1 MGSDA
6 RESVQFRVLGPLE
19 AWRGAEPIRLGGQ
32 RQRALLA
39 LLLVHAN
46 ELVSIDRLVD
56 VMFGEQLSESTTN
69 AIRVAVSRLRRA
81 MGDDGGEEVLLTRPG
96 GYLLKLGAEQL
107 DAALFEHGLKDGQ
120 QLLESG
126 EPQAAGKRLREALA
140 LWRGSAL
147 ADIATVEFVQPEIR
161 RLEELRLLAAMER
174 IDADLALGR
183 HAGLIGELEA
193 LVEAEPLQERLRG
206 QLMLA
211 LYRAGRQSDA
221 LAVYREGSNRLREG
235 LGLEPGHELRE
246 LERSILRQDPAL
258 EPAPRPEPMPHA
270 NLPVPGTPFL
280 GRFRERAEITAL
292 LQRTDTRL
300 LTLTGAGG
308 SGKTRLAL
316 RVAEAQR
323 QDYQDGAWFVGFADV
338 ADPDLIAPTICA
350 AIGVSEQPD
359 LTPVQRIEQ
368 WLAGRRLLLVLD
380 NLEQLADGTAL
391 LGELLTTSPGL
402 TLLVTSREPLHLSGE
417 RQYEVPVLDL
427 DDAVELFT
435 TRAQA
440 IKPEVEFRAELTAAI
455 CERLD
460 CLPLAIELAAA
471 RTRVISVQEILAR
484 LERRLPLLTGGARDA
499 PHRQRT
505 LRATI
510 DWSYELL
517 NSREQRL
524 FARMAVFAGGCT
536 LAAAEA
542 VCDAELDDLQALVD
556 RSLMRS
562 DGERFWMLQTLREY
576 ALERLEQTGEEEALR
591 RAHAEWFVELLEAQE
606 LSPPGWPNERSRRHV
621 APERENFRAAL
632 EWASSS
638 GSTQILAR
646 LASPLVGVWITG
658 GQLHEAEQWMTLM
671 LEHTDEYSGRLAAQV
686 ISAARSHA
694 HHRGDHVEAAA
705 LANRALALWR
715 EVGDPEAIG
724 REMVS
729 SGFVVH
735 LGGDLA
741 SGRSA
746 LEAAVEF
753 AREHE
758 LAAVLAAALNNLAD
772 LAIHEGEL
780 GEARSLSE
788 ESLAVSAP
796 GSVSAGI
803 VLINL
808 AYIETHEGRYADAS
822 KLAREALETALARGD
837 LLMAAWATIG
847 IAWPLAE
854 QGELERSG
862 RLLGAGIGFL
872 ETAGAG
878 RDWMDEACEAA
889 VLNILHDQLEPE
901 TVQALLAEGRNLA
914 LEDAIDGLLGG
925 SKAATGERQE
935 RSAAS

>member
-1 MGSDA
+1 M
-6 RESVQFRVLGPLE
+6 QFRVLGPLE
-19 AWRGAEPIRLGGQ
+19 ASRGEEPVRLAGE

-39 LLLVHAN
+39 VLLVHAN
-46 ELVSIDRLVD
+46 EMVTIDQLID
-56 VMFGEQLSESTTN
+56 VLFGEQRSDNAPN
-69 AIRVAVSRLRRA
+69 AIRVAVSRLRHA
-81 MGDDGGEEVLLTRPG
+81 LGDDDGEDVLLTRPG
-96 GYLLKLGAEQL
+96 GYLLNVGPEQL
-107 DAALFEHGLKDGQ
+107 DAVLFERGLRHGQ

-126 EPQAAGKRLREALA
+126 DPQAAGDELQEALA
-140 LWRGSAL
+140 LWRGSPMADL
-147 ADIATVEFVQPEIR
+147 AVLEFVQPEIR
-161 RLEELRLLAAMER
+161 RLEELRLVAVMER
-174 IDADLALGR
+174 IGADLAMGR

-211 LYRAGRQSDA
+211 LYRSGRQADA
-221 LAVYREGSNRLREG
+221 LAVYREGSERLRED
-235 LGLEPGHELRE
+235 LGLEPSQELRE
-246 LERSILRQDPAL
+246 LERSILSQDATL
-258 EPAPRPEPMPHA
+258 ELVPRGEPMPHA

-280 GRFRERAEITAL
+280 GRFRERAEISAL
-292 LQRTDTRL
+292 LQRTETRL

-316 RVAEAQR
+316 RIAEAER
-323 QDYQDGAWFVGFADV
+323 QDYQDGAWFVGFADI

-350 AIGVSEQPD
+350 AVGVAEQAG
-359 LTPVQRIEQ
+359 LTPVQRLEQ
-368 WLAGRRLLLVLD
+368 WLVRRRLLLVLD
-380 NLEQLADGTAL
+380 NLEQLAAGTAV
-391 LGELLTTSPGL
+391 LGELLAACPGL

-427 DDAVELFT
+427 ADAVELFT

-440 IKPEVEFRAELTAAI
+440 IKPDVEFRAELTAAI

-471 RTRVISVQEILAR
+471 RTRVLPAEEILAQ
-484 LERRLPLLTGGARDA
+484 LERRLPLLTGGPRDA

-510 DWSYELL
+510 DWSYDLL

-524 FARMAVFAGGCT
+524 FARMGVFAGGCT

-542 VCDAELDDLQALVD
+542 VCDAELDDLQALVG
-556 RSLMRS
+556 RSLIRS

-576 ALERLEQTGEEEALR
+576 ALEQLEQTGEEEALR
-591 RAHAEWFVELLEAQE
+591 RAHADWLIELLEAQE
-606 LSPPGWPNERSRRHV
+606 LAPPGWPNERSHRHV

-658 GQLHEAEQWMTLM
+658 GQLHEAKRWTTLM
-671 LEHTDEYSGRLAAQV
+671 LEHADEYSGRLAAQV

-694 HHRGDHVEAAA
+694 HHRGDHLEAAA

-729 SGFVVH
+729 SGFVDH

-788 ESLAVSAP
+788 ESLAISAP

-808 AYIETHEGRYADAS
+808 AYIETLERHYAEATR
-822 KLAREALETALARGD
+822 LAREALETALPRGD
-837 LLMAAWATIG
+837 LLMAAWATIA

-854 QGELERSG
+854 QGELEQSG

-872 ETAGAG
+872 DTAGAG
-878 RDWMDEACEAA
+878 GDWMDEASEEATLK
-889 VLNILHDQLEPE
+889 VLHDQLEPE
-901 TVQALLAEGRNLA
+901 TVRALLDEGRNLA
-914 LEDAIDGLLGG
+914 LEDAIHSVLSRSRGH
-925 SKAATGERQE
+925 
-935 RSAAS
+935 RSAPSPDLAGDWSQS